1 MYKRASGAEESAA
14 KRAKAEALLA
24 RVIEPGEC
32 KREWASGKT
41 LYSDKEGYLRLLKP
55 LSTEVFKFKPDEIR
69 YVRTLAPLHRAWG
82 YDCKYYQHS
91 KFELET
97 HEYLGTV
104 LQRYTDLLFRNLC
117 RALSGDT
124 EEELLEYDVI
134 NTIQGQESTG
144 SWNVDERVKP
154 SAEFLLS
161 FLQSDPQNAAMLKE
175 LAELPIFENPA
186 PPKMRDESYL
196 RPGVVLPERP
206 YSQALT
212 VLIVAAR
219 QLLLIADG
227 CWDSAYNLG
236 RQFAG
241 KYLF

>member
-1 MYKRASGAEESAA
+1 MSKRVSGEGEGVA
-14 KRAKAEALLA
+14 KRTKGEEFLA

-32 KREWASGKT
+32 KREWAAGKT
-41 LYSDKEGYLRLLKP
+41 LYSQREGYLRLLKP
-55 LSTEVFKFKPDEIR
+55 LSTEVFKFKPDEMR
-69 YVRTLAPLHRAWG
+69 YVRTLEPLHHAWG

-91 KFELET
+91 DFELAT

-124 EEELLEYDVI
+124 DKELLEYDVI
-134 NTIQGQESTG
+134 NTIQGQEPTG
-144 SWNVDERVKP
+144 SWNVDERVEP
-154 SAEFLLS
+154 SAKFLLS
-161 FLQSDPQNAAMLKE
+161 FLQSDPQNAAILKE

-196 RPGVVLPERP
+196 RPGVVLPDRP

-219 QLLLIADG
+219 QFLLIADG